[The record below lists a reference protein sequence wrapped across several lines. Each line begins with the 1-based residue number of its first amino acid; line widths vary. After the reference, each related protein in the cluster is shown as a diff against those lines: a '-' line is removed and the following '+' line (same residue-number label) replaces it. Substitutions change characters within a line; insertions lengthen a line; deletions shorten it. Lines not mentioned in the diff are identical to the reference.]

1 MALGLINIYFN
12 NSLVIHKLENI
23 TIIIVKVYNLLFL
36 VNNNNFHNF
45 NFILT
50 FYDNLASAIVYEM
63 FFKDEFNIAKK
74 QILQNLTDLKPTTD
88 DMTDEEKLA
97 IIQSEF
103 ERLYDPGH
111 PVRNNLETLDSIE
124 EVRIIREALK

>member
-36 VNNNNFHNF
+36 VNNNNCHNF

-74 QILQNLTDLKPTTD
+74 QILQHLTDLKPTTD

>member
-1 MALGLINIYFN
+1 MINIYFN